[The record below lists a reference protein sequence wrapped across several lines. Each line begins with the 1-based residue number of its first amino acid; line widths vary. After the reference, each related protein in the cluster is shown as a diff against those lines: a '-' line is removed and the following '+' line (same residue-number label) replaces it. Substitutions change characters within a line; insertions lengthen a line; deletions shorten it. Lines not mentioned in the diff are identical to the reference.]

1 MIWVIWPDFGR
12 IRGFAGAVEAVGV
25 AVHVAGIEMA
35 TEVQRRGN
43 DGVSH
48 DLLEHLRRVT
58 GLNHERCRGVSQIVH
73 AEPVGDACPAASG
86 PESLRLHFGSW
97 LPAAS
102 ETDCRARAPL
112 HRARSQA
119 HCACAPEMPPT
130 PSTADDRHQP
140 QTSDPKA
147 SVGLNP
153 TSNTRHTLVMRTLPP
168 DAGGYV
174 VCSLGC
180 GSASPFPPAVLCRAG
195 AWRSW
200 VTVGVRAWRGCSDSS
215 SESSSGFSTACLP

>member
-1 MIWVIWPDFGR
+1 MPRCVSDRARSRSLMPALLRAGR
-12 IRGFAGAVEAVGV
+12 K
-25 AVHVAGIEMA
+25 
-35 TEVQRRGN
+35 
-43 DGVSH
+43 
-48 DLLEHLRRVT
+48 
-58 GLNHERCRGVSQIVH
+58 
-73 AEPVGDACPAASG
+73 
-86 PESLRLHFGSW
+86 SLRLQFGSW

-112 HRARSQA
+112 TEHVAKRIALVPLRRPQ
-119 HCACAPEMPPT
+119 T

-140 QTSDPKA
+140 QPLTPKRA
-147 SVGLNP
+147 GALNP
-153 TSNTRHTLVMRTLPP
+153 TSNTRDTLVMPTFPP

-180 GSASPFPPAVLCRAG
+180 GSASPFPSAVLCRAG

-215 SESSSGFSTACLP
+215 SESSSRFSTACLP